1 MLVSLKNKRL
11 WTGPAAVRDKATSIR
26 ALRLR
31 QLGKASLRRGAAVT
45 EFAIVAPV
53 FFMMVIGFIEF
64 GRALMVQQ
72 VLVNASRVG
81 ARMASTTGATSTSV
95 KTAVTNYTS
104 GVAVSGVTATV
115 SPDPA
120 TAAAGTTITVTATV
134 PFGTVSWMKSPWFL
148 TGKTLTASSQM
159 RKEGYE

>member
-1 MLVSLKNKRL
+1 MCNAMGARSRRQSI
-11 WTGPAAVRDKATSIR
+11 GSKAR
-26 ALRLR
+26 
-31 QLGKASLRRGAAVT
+31 RRGAAVT
-45 EFAIVAPV
+45 EFAIVAPG

-120 TAAAGTTITVTATV
+120 TAA
-134 PFGTVSWMKSPWFL
+134 
-148 TGKTLTASSQM
+148 
-159 RKEGYE
+159 